1 MALSKSP
8 KAKGSLSLVPD
19 DLSEDI
25 TEEDRIRFFQ
35 VVSTDLGPEQVQRII
50 SSSQSYPK
58 ETSVLAV
65 HWHPEFIPLELASQR
80 IDALFPNRKDELII
94 PTQHNVLMSFRGYT
108 GVEVDCYSRGFNQKV
123 QLLVHFENSR
133 VQDAPVFRSILAH
146 TFKYRSSQLFD
157 FIHTITKPI
166 DERIKMAARETGAD
180 GAVIRFVQINVR
192 KIEGLL
198 EQHGDEIPVES
209 IKNKLLRNFFDTLR
223 DTYGDGLIDRIQTYL
238 RAVKMIVK
246 SDFPYKFFYPT
257 SDVIA
262 EARSVGG
269 GIVIP
274 HPEQFWPILLADY
287 DVDGYEIWNPES
299 RRYTEFLITVL
310 HEKNKQRRGRR
321 PELLLFMGDD
331 THLGEKVKD
340 PAHQNKAKASREIGV
355 QPAWDDLMIKKK
367 LIVANMDK
375 DRVIREYRSRLT
387 G

>member
-1 MALSKSP
+1 MGLSKSQ
-8 KAKGSLSLVPD
+8 KKTGSLTLVPG
-19 DLSEDI
+19 DLSEDV
-25 TEEDRIRFFQ
+25 TEEDRTRFFEI
-35 VVSTDLGPEQVQRII
+35 VSTDLSPDQVERIVTPPA
-50 SSSQSYPK
+50 SYPK
-58 ETSVLAV
+58 EKSVLAV
-65 HWHPEFIPLELASQR
+65 HWHPEFVSLDLISRR
-80 IDALFPNRKDELII
+80 IDALFPNRDDELII
-94 PTQHNVLMSFRGYT
+94 PTQHNVLMSLRGYT

-123 QLLVHFENSR
+123 QLLVHFEDSR
-133 VQDAPVFRSILAH
+133 VEDAPVFQSILAH

-157 FIHTITKPI
+157 FIHTITKPREDWI
-166 DERIKMAARETGAD
+166 NLAARETGAD
-180 GAVIRFVQINVR
+180 GAVVRFVQVNVR
-192 KIEGLL
+192 KIEKLL
-198 EQHGDEIPVES
+198 AEHGDDIPVVS

-223 DTYGDGLIDRIQTYL
+223 ETYGDGLIDRVQTYL

-246 SDFPYKFFYPT
+246 AHFPLKYFYRT

-262 EARSVGG
+262 EARSIGG

-310 HEKNKQRRGRR
+310 HEKNKQRQRHR

-331 THLGEKVKD
+331 THMGEKVKD
-340 PAHQNKAKASREIGV
+340 PAHQDTAKASREIGL
-355 QPAWDDLMIKKK
+355 QTAWCDLMIKKR

-375 DRVIREYRSRLT
+375 NRVIREYKNRLA